1 MFTVLAIVKN
11 MASSNRL
18 INSFADNEI
27 DWKMNVSSYDELQEE
42 LISSN
47 IDLIVLDEKFFW
59 SEEAEELIKRQNI
72 DLVIFRGDFEKAQQ
86 DISKYINEYIEE
98 FEKFELEEKVKNK
111 ANQSQQIKYIIQE
124 EIKEVEKIVY
134 KSRNIRQSLFCIS
147 TSDNNMIRDYYSCNI
162 GALLGSLKDEKTVIV
177 DMTKANNIVGYLRL
191 SKERFFMVEK
201 GVNAFTISKNLDF
214 IYGNENLQL
223 LRLDTKCL
231 NKKYIKMILFAL
243 KDYENI
249 IFVIDDDIELQAY
262 SYILSIV
269 NEVHLIVEPTIPTVR
284 NTLNYIRKINELGQV
299 NENIKVILSD
309 LTEDSEIWER
319 LFEKYSI
326 YSVARNIY
334 VDGVNKEQLIS
345 NRKEIET
352 IKNILNLESSKKSF
366 LDIFR
371 R

>member
-1 MFTVLAIVKN
+1 MFTILAILKN
-11 MASSNRL
+11 IASSNRL

-59 SEEAEELIKRQNI
+59 TEEAEELINRQNI
-72 DLVIFRGDFEKAQQ
+72 DLVMFRGDFEKVQQ
-86 DISKYINEYIEE
+86 DISKYINQYIEE
-98 FEKFELEEKVKNK
+98 FKQYELKEKAKNETS
-111 ANQSQQIKYIIQE
+111 QSQQIKYIIQE

-134 KSRNIRQSLFCIS
+134 KSKNIRQSLFCIS

-162 GALLGSLKDEKTVIV
+162 GALLGSSKNEKTVIV

-201 GVNAFTISKNLDF
+201 GVNAFTILKNFDF
-214 IYGNENLQL
+214 IYENDNLQL

-249 IFVIDDDIELQAY
+249 IFVIDDDIEFQAY
-262 SYILSIV
+262 NYILSIV

-284 NTLNYIRKINELGQV
+284 NTLNYIKKINELGQV
-299 NENIKVILSD
+299 DENIKVILSD
-309 LTEDSEIWER
+309 LTDDYEVWEK
-319 LFEKYSI
+319 LFEKYNI
-326 YSVARNIY
+326 YSIARNIY
-334 VDGVNKEQLIS
+334 VDSVNKEQLIS
-345 NRKEIET
+345 NKKEIET
-352 IKNILNLESSKKSF
+352 IKKILNLESSKKGF